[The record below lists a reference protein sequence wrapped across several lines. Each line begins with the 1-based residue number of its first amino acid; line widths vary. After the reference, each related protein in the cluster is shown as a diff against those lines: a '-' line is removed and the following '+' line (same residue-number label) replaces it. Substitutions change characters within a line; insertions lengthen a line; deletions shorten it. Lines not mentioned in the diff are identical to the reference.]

1 MLSPVPSLPRVS
13 QEISLYLSYLSSLS
27 PSVRLRNVQIDTGR
41 KSIPWPLDFFLF
53 DQDAFVCVMVN
64 EAALVPNDD
73 GDGDDACVLYSVLYC
88 TV

>member
-1 MLSPVPSLPRVS
+1 MAS
-13 QEISLYLSYLSSLS
+13 
-27 PSVRLRNVQIDTGR
+27 G
-41 KSIPWPLDFFLF
+41 FFLF

-64 EAALVPNDD
+64 ETALVPNDD

>member
-1 MLSPVPSLPRVS
+1 M
-13 QEISLYLSYLSSLS
+13 
-27 PSVRLRNVQIDTGR
+27 
-41 KSIPWPLDFFLF
+41 IPDGNQFLGLWNFFLF

-64 EAALVPNDD
+64 ETALVPNDD